1 MVPTCAATVL
11 RVPASPRL
19 LAHLRPRRRRP
30 AHLRMVAG
38 VRAATGIRTIP
49 ATHIRTI
56 PAMHSPTTLATGI
69 HTIPAMHIR
78 TTPAMHIPTTLA
90 TGIPTGIRTPT
101 RRRMLRC
108 ARCSSCWA
116 SLAQFSLQ
124 S

>member
-19 LAHLRPRRRRP
+19 LAHLRPRRRRL
-30 AHLRMVAG
+30 AHLRVVAG
-38 VRAATGIRTIP
+38 VRAAMGTGVRAAMQIRTIP
-49 ATHIRTI
+49 GTHTPTDIRM
-56 PAMHSPTTLATGI
+56 AML
-69 HTIPAMHIR
+69 
-78 TTPAMHIPTTLA
+78 
-90 TGIPTGIRTPT
+90 IRTPT

>member
-11 RVPASPRL
+11 RVPARPRL
-19 LAHLRPRRRRP
+19 LAHLRPRRRRL
-30 AHLRMVAG
+30 AHLRVVAG
-38 VRAATGIRTIP
+38 VRAAMGTGVRAAMQIRTI
-49 ATHIRTI
+49 
-56 PAMHSPTTLATGI
+56 
-69 HTIPAMHIR
+69 
-78 TTPAMHIPTTLA
+78 PAMHIPTTLA
-90 TGIPTGIRTPT
+90 TGIRTGIRTPT

>member
-1 MVPTCAATVL
+1 MWLPKVRVWTTPQAQLSNNHRTVVVATCTATVL

-38 VRAATGIRTIP
+38 VRAAT
-49 ATHIRTI
+49 HIRTI
-56 PAMHSPTTLATGI
+56 
-69 HTIPAMHIR
+69 
-78 TTPAMHIPTTLA
+78 PAMHIPTTLA
-90 TGIPTGIRTPT
+90 TGIRTGIRTPT

-108 ARCSSCWA
+108 ARCLLCWA
-116 SLAQFSLQ
+116 LLAQSSLR

>member
-38 VRAATGIRTIP
+38 VRAAMGTGVRAAMQIR
-49 ATHIRTI
+49 
-56 PAMHSPTTLATGI
+56 
-69 HTIPAMHIR
+69 TIPAMHIR
-78 TTPAMHIPTTLA
+78 TTPAMHIPTIPAMHSPMTLA
-90 TGIPTGIRTPT
+90 TGIRTPT